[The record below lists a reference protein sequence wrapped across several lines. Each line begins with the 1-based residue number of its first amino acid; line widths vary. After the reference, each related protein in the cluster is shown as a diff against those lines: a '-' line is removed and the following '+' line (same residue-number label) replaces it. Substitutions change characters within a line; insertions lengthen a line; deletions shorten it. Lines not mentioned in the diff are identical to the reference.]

1 MTELLAEEVQKFI
14 VENTDADLVKLALQK
29 NPFPQLDWPKI
40 LNQIAA
46 RKKATLKL
54 PTWFSHP
61 NIIYPTKISVEQTS
75 SEITAKYKA
84 SLVNASSLIDL
95 TGGFGV
101 DTYYFTKNINLVT
114 HCEINPELSAIVA
127 HNFDVLNVENCLFEI
142 GDSTKILRD
151 NAKQFEWIYVDPS
164 RRNDSKGKVFLLSDC
179 APDVPELLNLY
190 FEHSNKIMIKTAP
203 LLDIS
208 AGISELTNVTN
219 IHIVAVENDV
229 KELLWILE
237 KNVSSEVKITS
248 LNFQKNNAAFFESI
262 FGKDTVP
269 TFSLPQKYLYE
280 PNASIMKSGAFNEVS
295 AKLHVSKLHV
305 NSHLYTSDEL
315 IENFPGRVFLIEHN
329 LAYNKGNMKTF
340 LERKKANVTTRN
352 FSEKVVDIRKKWK
365 MSEGGNVYSFFTT
378 DLNDNKIA
386 LLCTKL

>member
-248 LNFQKNNAAFFESI
+248 LNFQKNN
-262 FGKDTVP
+262 D
-269 TFSLPQKYLYE
+269 L
-280 PNASIMKSGAFNEVS
+280 
-295 AKLHVSKLHV
+295 KL
-305 NSHLYTSDEL
+305 E
-315 IENFPGRVFLIEHN
+315 
-329 LAYNKGNMKTF
+329 
-340 LERKKANVTTRN
+340 
-352 FSEKVVDIRKKWK
+352 
-365 MSEGGNVYSFFTT
+365 
-378 DLNDNKIA
+378 
-386 LLCTKL
+386 

>member
-1 MTELLAEEVQKFI
+1 MTELLAEEIQKYI
-14 VENTDADLVKLALQK
+14 VENTDADLVRLALQK
-29 NPFPQLDWPKI
+29 NPFSQLDWTAI

-46 RKKATLKL
+46 RKKAALKL
-54 PTWFSHP
+54 PTWFSHH
-61 NIIYPTKISVEQTS
+61 NIIYPAKISVEQTS
-75 SEITAKYKA
+75 SEITANYKA
-84 SLVNASSLIDL
+84 SLVSGSSLIDL

-101 DTYYFTKNINLVT
+101 DSYYFSKKIDSVT

-127 HNFDVLNVENCLFEI
+127 HNFDVLNVKNCLFKI
-142 GDSTKILRD
+142 GDSTKILRESKNQYD
-151 NAKQFEWIYVDPS
+151 WIYVDPS
-164 RRNDSKGKVFLLSDC
+164 RRNDTKGKVFLLSDC
-179 APDVPELLNLY
+179 APKVPELLNLY
-190 FEHSNKIMIKTAP
+190 FENSNNVMIKTAP

-219 IHIVAVENDV
+219 IHIVAIDNEV
-229 KELLWILE
+229 KELVWILE

-248 LNFQKNNAAFFESI
+248 VNFQHNNVAVFESI
-262 FGKDTVP
+262 FGKYAVS
-269 TFSLPQKYLYE
+269 TFSLPKKYLYE

-295 AKLHVSKLHV
+295 AKLHVSKLHL
-305 NSHLYTSDEL
+305 NSHLYTSDKF
-315 IENFPGRVFLIEHN
+315 IENFPGRIFLIDHN
-329 LAYNKGNMKTF
+329 LAYSKGNMKTF

-365 MSEGGNVYSFFTT
+365 ISEGGNVYSFFTT